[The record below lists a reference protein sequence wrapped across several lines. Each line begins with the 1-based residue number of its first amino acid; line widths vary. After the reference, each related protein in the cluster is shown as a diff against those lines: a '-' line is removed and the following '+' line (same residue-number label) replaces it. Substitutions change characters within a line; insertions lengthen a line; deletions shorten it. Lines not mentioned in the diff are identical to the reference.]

1 MRECISIKTDYSL
14 LKSLIQIDA
23 LLSYATN
30 DKIETLGIIDD
41 NLSGTIEFLKN
52 CYKNNIKPVIGYE
65 ITYKDKI
72 IILYAKHYE
81 GLKKLFKLNTYLL
94 NNSLDIVEL
103 TKYINDLIIL
113 LPYES
118 IDYLRIK

>member
-30 DKIETLGIIDD
+30 NKIETLGIIDD

-65 ITYKDKI
+65 ITFKDKI
-72 IILYAKHYE
+72 II
-81 GLKKLFKLNTYLL
+81 
-94 NNSLDIVEL
+94 
-103 TKYINDLIIL
+103 
-113 LPYES
+113 
-118 IDYLRIK
+118 